1 MGSSYLEVFEWDLVR
16 LIREGTSLRERYF
29 GKRVMLCSIVNAKSG
44 RCSEDC
50 AFCAQSVRH
59 RAQIEVYPLL
69 EPERILEE
77 AKKAS
82 LMGARRFSI
91 VTSGRALSQRD
102 FDKVLKA
109 IELIRKE
116 TDLLVCSSLGFLDL
130 KRAKALKEAGL
141 SRYHHNLETS
151 PSYFPKICT
160 THSIQ
165 EKIETILCAK
175 EAGLSVCSGG
185 IIGLGEGR
193 EERLELALKLR
204 ELEVDSVALNYFHP
218 IPGTKLEKQNSLTPM
233 EFLRTVTLFRLIL
246 PSKEIR
252 LTGGRAYGLR
262 DLQPLGILCGANGLM
277 IGNYLT
283 TRGRPYEMDLR
294 MLSDLELQ
302 IDDG

>member
-50 AFCAQSVRH
+50 AFCAQSGRH

-218 IPGTKLEKQNSLTPM
+218 IPGTKLENQNSLTPM

-246 PSKEIR
+246 PCKEIR

>member
-1 MGSSYLEVFEWDLVR
+1 MGRGYLEVFEWDLVR
-16 LIREGTSLRERYF
+16 LISEGTSLRERYF

-44 RCSEDC
+44 LCSEDC
-50 AFCAQSVRH
+50 AFCAQSVH
-59 RAQIEVYPLL
+59 NRAQVEVYPLL
-69 EPERILEE
+69 DPERILEE

-109 IELIRKE
+109 VELIRKE

-204 ELEVDSVALNYFHP
+204 ELEVDSVALNFFHP
-218 IPGTKLEKQNSLTPM
+218 IPGTRLEGQNSLTPL
-233 EFLRTVTLFRLIL
+233 EFLKTVTLFRLVL

-262 DLQPLGILCGANGLM
+262 DLQVLGILCGANGLM

-283 TRGRPYEMDLR
+283 TQGRPYEMDLK
-294 MLSDLELQ
+294 MLSDLELS
-302 IDDG
+302 IDDE

>member
-16 LIREGTSLRERYF
+16 LIREGTTLRERYF

-50 AFCAQSVRH
+50 AFCAQSVHH

-109 IELIRKE
+109 VELIRKE

-218 IPGTKLEKQNSLTPM
+218 IPGTKLENQNSLTPM